1 MATLAQIYDWF
12 MTGKKPTQAQFWA
25 SWGSFWNKSESIPQ
39 SAVSNLSSTL
49 NAKAER
55 EQFELHKQDANAHP
69 ELLAAVKISGRFLIN
84 RNNLIFFADEPT
96 AGDTVTG
103 MVEGE
108 YLNAG
113 TFYGGNFE
121 QLSSYVEPNLIGR
134 ILSYSNGSISVE
146 VNEGIISRVNTSGGP
161 LSNIRITTPDG
172 TVFEDALYSF
182 EEQLSNPINT
192 FLQGSFPF
200 GSVFV
205 LYDPLSEFADS
216 TPFTI
221 VFSTI
226 FTIQDVY
233 ESRGS
238 KILYYNQNGLIS
250 GDYFQIQRSLD
261 SNFSILEDENGLIIN
276 PINQR
281 VYLSNPPEGYTGL
294 VPEPSNT
301 QPYQLMVVG
310 IEYLQYL
317 RLTDNEGTVISNVFE
332 LPT

>member
-69 ELLAAVKISGRFLIN
+69 DLFAAVKISGRFLIN

-146 VNEGIISRVNTSGGP
+146 VNEGIISRLNTSGGP
-161 LSNIRITTPDG
+161 ICNVRITTPDG
-172 TVFEDALYSF
+172 TIFEDALYSF
-182 EEQLSNPINT
+182 EERLSNPINT

-205 LYDPLSEFADS
+205 LYDPLSEFEDS
-216 TPFTI
+216 LPFVYEQSVPVFTDLTFDIVNVSQETGIVLNVLSGTDKTI
-221 VFSTI
+221 VNKLVHYSEFGDLRNTY
-226 FTIQDVY
+226 FFRLDQLLFV
-233 ESRGS
+233 ES
-238 KILYYNQNGLIS
+238 N
-250 GDYFQIQRSLD
+250 
-261 SNFSILEDENGLIIN
+261 
-276 PINQR
+276 
-281 VYLSNPPEGYTGL
+281 
-294 VPEPSNT
+294 
-301 QPYQLMVVG
+301 G
-310 IEYLQYL
+310 IETYNFYGFVPTYGQINIEN
-317 RLTDNEGTVISNVFE
+317 NEGRNVSNLFIISI
-332 LPT
+332 